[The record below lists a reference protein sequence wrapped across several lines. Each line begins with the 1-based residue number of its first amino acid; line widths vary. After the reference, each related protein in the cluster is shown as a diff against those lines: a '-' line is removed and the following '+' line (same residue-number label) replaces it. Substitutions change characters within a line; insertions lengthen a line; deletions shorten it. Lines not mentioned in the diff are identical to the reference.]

1 MNVFIWIVT
10 GAVAAAFVLAG
21 VMKLTQ
27 PKPAL
32 VSSGQGWAEDFPE
45 STIKVI
51 GLLEVLGVAGLILP
65 GAFDV
70 AAWLVPTAAIGL
82 AITMVGA
89 AFTHARRGEF
99 QNVAV
104 NLVLLV
110 GLIFVAVERIGPN
123 SF

>member
-10 GAVAAAFVLAG
+10 GAVAAAFLLAG

-32 VSSGQGWAEDFPE
+32 VASGQGWAEDFDEPV
-45 STIKVI
+45 IKSI
-51 GLLEVLGVAGLILP
+51 GVLEVLGVAGLVLP
-65 GAFDV
+65 GAFDI
-70 AAWLVPTAAIGL
+70 ATWLVPMAAIGL

-89 AFTHARRGEF
+89 AITHARRGEF

-104 NLVLLV
+104 NGVLLA
-110 GLIFVAVERIGPN
+110 GLVFVAIERIGPN